1 MHLPQKMSVFGL
13 LLAGPSRDLVPSA
26 QKQTSIFSDIK
37 ALITQFVSHTVDI
50 TPMPYTSDSYLI

>member
-1 MHLPQKMSVFGL
+1 MHLLRKMSVFGL

-37 ALITQFVSHTVDI
+37 GTHYVIFQPHCRYNSYALYI
-50 TPMPYTSDSYLI
+50 